1 MEMSSAIFIRHIGES
16 VNGVLAPT
24 SRQQIAA
31 VFRARAGGVDPRTA
45 DDRTKAF
52 YRASGL
58 DWSLA
63 LG

>member
-1 MEMSSAIFIRHIGES
+1 MEMSSATFIRQLGAA
-16 VNGVLAPT
+16 VNGVFAPT
-24 SRQQIAA
+24 SREQIAA
-31 VFRARAGGVDPRTA
+31 VLRARAGGVDPRTA
-45 DDRTKAF
+45 DERTKAF